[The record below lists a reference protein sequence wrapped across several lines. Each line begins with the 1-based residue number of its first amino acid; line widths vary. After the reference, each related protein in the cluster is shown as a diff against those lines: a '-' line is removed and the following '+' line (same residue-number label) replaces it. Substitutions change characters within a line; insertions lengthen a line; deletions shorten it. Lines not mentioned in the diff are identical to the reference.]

1 MYLCIFTI
9 LPCVWISLNLLNFF
23 YFVPVTGDA
32 NFHIDST
39 SLTVGGFN
47 QPSIAR
53 TLIEIPRNAEKGLS
67 QRFLWMFPKP
77 VCSKF
82 AELEPIDESFYQDIG
97 MYLDMYKM
105 HIDYLASSL

>member
-23 YFVPVTGDA
+23 YFDPVTGDA

-53 TLIEIPRNAEKGLS
+53 TLIEIPCNAEKGLS
-67 QRFLWMFPKP
+67 QGCFQSQFAQNLQSLNQLMKASIRTS
-77 VCSKF
+77 VC
-82 AELEPIDESFYQDIG
+82 I
-97 MYLDMYKM
+97 
-105 HIDYLASSL
+105 